1 MVRKEL
7 RGMTSS
13 VVPRSC
19 LPDGGEYPFR
29 ACITRG
35 HMFAALKDLFQTMGT
50 DWRMWL
56 LFLVAL
62 CLLIMA
68 VKIVIRVCLWLDR
81 FI

>member
-1 MVRKEL
+1 
-7 RGMTSS
+7 
-13 VVPRSC
+13 
-19 LPDGGEYPFR
+19 
-29 ACITRG
+29 
-35 HMFAALKDLFQTMGT
+35 MFAALKDLFQTMGT